1 MGYRERSCFLFPH
14 NFFLLLMQLFC
25 LYRIPALEKVAKI
38 MLELHNIAHMQ
49 RYCTILCNIVFC
61 RRFLQL
67 FLLFPLPCHCEGVYA
82 RGNLLHSTYILSWL
96 NLFAFSVIA
105 RAFTSAAI
113 PYMELVN
120 LYKHFQIAIIF
131 LLSLYS
137 LLSLLI
143 THLPHTA
150 YAFSPLYTPL
160 NQPYA

>member
-1 MGYRERSCFLFPH
+1 MGCRERSCFLFPH

-38 MLELHNIAHMQ
+38 MLELHNIAHM
-49 RYCTILCNIVFC
+49 RRFCTILCNIVFY

-67 FLLFPLPCHCEGVYA
+67 FILFPSHCHCEGVYA
-82 RGNLLHSTYILSWL
+82 RGNPLHGTRKLSIL
-96 NLFAFSVIA
+96 NLLAFSVIA
-105 RAFTSAAI
+105 RAFTPAAI

-137 LLSLLI
+137 PPLF
-143 THLPHTA
+143 THHTSST
-150 YAFSPLYTPL
+150 YRLRVLTPFTHH
-160 NQPYA
+160 